1 MFNLFK
7 KKTEI
12 EKLDAQYRKL
22 LAESHKLSK
31 INRKLSDSK
40 FVEANEIAK
49 QIENIKIQNN

>member
-7 KKTEI
+7 KKTKI
-12 EKLDAQYRKL
+12 EKLDDQYRKL

-49 QIENIKIQNN
+49 QIEELQLSKN

>member
-7 KKTEI
+7 KKTKI
-12 EKLDAQYRKL
+12 EKLDDQYRKL

-31 INRKLSDSK
+31 VNRMLSDSK

-49 QIENIKIQNN
+49 QIEELKMSNN

>member
-7 KKTEI
+7 KKTKI
-12 EKLDAQYRKL
+12 EKLDDQYRKL

-31 INRKLSDSK
+31 VNRMLSDSK

-49 QIENIKIQNN
+49 QIEELKMSKN